1 MADETT
7 QTGEDTSFWDLDV
20 FADSELPS
28 TAFDEPLEWPETLDW
43 GEFSAPGGDPGSP
56 IDDLDSNPIFPPAP
70 GPEVPAPEA
79 GTPEAP
85 APAPDIQW
93 RAGGDDGDATMP
105 HITVLSGLGGG
116 AAPVAKAAEPTT
128 HERLPDSL
136 WAGAAGTPGTG
147 GGNGVAPVVTT
158 TMAAP
163 ALYAEPDRR
172 AGDWRRRFDI
182 RHGNAA
188 IIALISLVSLI
199 LLGMFMSV
207 RARNQTP
214 DTSLTRTTSDQIQV
228 GPLNTVPLTTT
239 VTTTASAIN
248 IADLV
253 PPAEDATTP
262 SAGAGGSG
270 GSSPATA
277 AAPARSTPAAGATAT
292 TQPAAQPTNTT
303 AAPPTTAAPD
313 TTTPSV
319 TSPPASEVTTPSVP
333 RRTTPTFPT
342 TPPTV
347 DSTPTIPSIPGFPT
361 IPGFNNSNS
370 N

>member
-1 MADETT
+1 MADETTT
-7 QTGEDTSFWDLDV
+7 QTGEDTSWWDLDV

-28 TAFDEPLEWPETLDW
+28 TSFDEPLEWPETLDW
-43 GEFSAPGGDPGSP
+43 GDFPAPDGDLQFPGAG
-56 IDDLDSNPIFPPAP
+56 DLESGPIFPPAP
-70 GPEVPAPEA
+70 AAPAVGAPEVPAPAPDTQWQAGGA
-79 GTPEAP
+79 GT
-85 APAPDIQW
+85 
-93 RAGGDDGDATMP
+93 ATMP
-105 HITVLSGLGGG
+105 HVTVLSGLGGG
-116 AAPVAKAAEPTT
+116 AAPAPVAKAAEPTT

-136 WAGAAGTPGTG
+136 WAGAAGAAGTG

-163 ALYAEPDRR
+163 SLYAEPDGG
-172 AGDWRRRFDI
+172 AGGWRRRFAI

-207 RARNQTP
+207 RARNEVP
-214 DTSLTRTTSDQIQV
+214 DTSQTRTTSDEIQV

-239 VTTTASAIN
+239 VTTIASAIN

-253 PPAEDATTP
+253 PPPEDATTP
-262 SAGAGGSG
+262 TAGAGGSG
-270 GSSPATA
+270 SSSPAAT
-277 AAPARSTPAAGATAT
+277 AAPARSTPTAGATAT

-303 AAPPTTAAPD
+303 AAPQTTAVPD

-319 TSPPASEVTTPSVP
+319 TSPPASEITTPSVP
-333 RRTTPTFPT
+333 RRTAPTFPNT
-342 TPPTV
+342 TPTV
-347 DSTPTIPSIPGFPT
+347 PSDSTPTIPSIPGLPT
-361 IPGFNNSNS
+361 IPSFSNS